1 MKRREFIKNTGLG
14 AGTILTASSMATF
27 LAACKKNDMMDMGD
41 MNMGG
46 QPVPVTEGNFSRLLP
61 APSTVTGNATLT
73 AQATTANI
81 NGSNIS
87 VLGYQANGILGP
99 TIRVN
104 RGINANINFQNNLSE
119 KTNIHWH
126 GLKIPANMDGHPK
139 DVINPGSSFNY
150 QFNVN
155 QRAALNWYHP
165 HPDKAT
171 ARQAFQGLAGLFII
185 NDAEEAA
192 LNLPS
197 GIYEIPLVIQD
208 KRFSSS
214 GITYSPS
221 MGEVMSGYMGGTI
234 IVNGEAS
241 PYTDVATRF
250 YRLRILNGSNAR
262 IYNLALSNN
271 ADLIIIGNDGGLLKN
286 PATVKSILLSP
297 GERLDVLVNF
307 AGLTPGTEVF
317 LESRVFDNGGDAQ
330 GKQGFKIMKFKVT
343 QTVSDPFS
351 VPASLSSL
359 NSISPSA
366 SSKTRNF
373 VISAVQMSGDMN
385 MTGMHRSDGMNMTG
399 MHRIND
405 KIYDKNRIDETVVAN
420 ATETWVFDNSKG
432 DEPHPMHLHGVHFQI
447 LERSGG
453 RGQLIASESG
463 WKDTVLVMPR
473 EKVKIIIPFS
483 TLTGVFVF
491 HCHNLEHEDDGMMLQ
506 YKLV

>member
-1 MKRREFIKNTGLG
+1 MKRREFIKNTGFG
-14 AGTILTASSMATF
+14 AGSILTAGSIATI
-27 LAACKKNDMMDMGD
+27 LAACKKNKMMDDGG
-41 MNMGG
+41 MNMGS

-61 APSTVTGNATLT
+61 IPNTVTGNTALT
-73 AQATTANI
+73 AQATMANI
-81 NGSNIS
+81 NGNNIS

-104 RGINANINFQNNLSE
+104 SGVNANINFQNNLSE

-126 GLKIPANMDGHPK
+126 GLKIPANMDGHPEAL
-139 DVINPGSSFNY
+139 VNPGSSFNY
-150 QFNVN
+150 QFPIN
-155 QRAALNWYHP
+155 QRAGLSWYHP
-165 HPDKAT
+165 HPDGAT
-171 ARQAFQGLAGLFII
+171 ARQAFRGLVGLFII

-208 KRFSSS
+208 KRLTAS
-214 GITYSPS
+214 GITYNPS
-221 MGEVMSGYMGGTI
+221 MGEVMSGYMGETI

-241 PYTDVATRF
+241 PYTEVATRF

-262 IYNLALSNN
+262 IYNLAFSNN

-286 PATVKSILLSP
+286 PTAVKNIVLAP

-307 AGLTPGTEVF
+307 AGLNIGTDIF
-317 LESRVFDNGGDAQ
+317 LESKMFDNAGSAQ

-343 QTVSDPFS
+343 QTISDGFTL
-351 VPASLSSL
+351 PASLSSV
-359 NSISPSA
+359 NAISPSA

-373 VISAVQMSGDMN
+373 VINAMQMS
-385 MTGMHRSDGMNMTG
+385 SGMNMTG
-399 MHRIND
+399 IHRIND
-405 KIYDKNRIDETVVAN
+405 KIYDKNRIDENVTAN
-420 ATETWVFDNSKG
+420 ATEIWVFDNSQG
-432 DEPHPMHLHGVHFQI
+432 DEPHPMHLHGVHFQV

-453 RGQLIASESG
+453 RAQLSASESG

-473 EKVKIIIPFS
+473 ETVKIIIPFS

-506 YKLV
+506 YQLT

>member
-1 MKRREFIKNTGLG
+1 MKRRAFIKNTGLG
-14 AGTILTASSMATF
+14 TGGLLTAGSITAF
-27 LAACKKNDMMDMGD
+27 IAACNKNNMMNEGG

-46 QPVPVTEGNFSRLLP
+46 QPVPVTEGNFSRMLP
-61 APSTVTGNATLT
+61 IPNTVTGNTALT

-99 TIRVN
+99 TIRTAN
-104 RGINANINFQNNLSE
+104 GINANINFQNNLSE
-119 KTNIHWH
+119 KSNIHWH
-126 GLKIPANMDGHPK
+126 GLKIPATMDGHPEAL
-139 DVINPGSSFNY
+139 VNAGSNFNY
-150 QFNVN
+150 QFTIN
-155 QRAALNWYHP
+155 QRAGLNWYHP
-165 HPDKAT
+165 HPDGAT

-185 NDAEEAA
+185 NDAEEAT

-208 KRFSSS
+208 KRLTSS
-214 GITYSPS
+214 GIAYNPS
-221 MGEVMSGYMGGTI
+221 MGEVMSGYMGETI

-241 PYTDVATRF
+241 PYTEVATRF

-271 ADLIIIGNDGGLLKN
+271 ADIIIIGNDGGLLKN
-286 PATVKSILLSP
+286 PVTIKSILLAP

-307 AGLTPGTEVF
+307 AGLATGTEVF
-317 LESRVFDNGGDAQ
+317 LESRIFDNGGSAQ

-343 QTVSDPFS
+343 QTTTDSFT
-351 VPASLSSL
+351 VPASLSSI
-359 NSISPSA
+359 NTISPSS

-373 VISAVQMSGDMN
+373 VINAMQMSG
-385 MTGMHRSDGMNMTG
+385 GMNMTG
-399 MHRIND
+399 IHRIND
-405 KIYDKNRIDETVVAN
+405 KTYDKNRIDETVAAN
-420 ATETWVFDNSKG
+420 ATEIWVFDNSQG
-432 DEPHPMHLHGVHFQI
+432 DEPHPMHLHGVHFQV

-453 RGQLIASESG
+453 RAQLIASESG

-473 EKVKIIIPFS
+473 ETVKIIIPFS
-483 TLTGVFVF
+483 NLTGVFVF

-506 YKLV
+506 YQLT

>member
-14 AGTILTASSMATF
+14 AGGILTAGSVATI
-27 LAACKKNDMMDMGD
+27 LAACNKNNMMSGNGT
-41 MNMGG
+41 NMGG
-46 QPVPVTEGNFSRLLP
+46 QAVPVTEGNFSRLLP
-61 APSTVTGNATLT
+61 VPNTVSGSATLT

-99 TIRVN
+99 SIRVN
-104 RGINANINFQNNLSE
+104 SSITANINFQNNLSE

-126 GLKIPANMDGHPK
+126 GLKIPANMDGHPEA
-139 DVINPGSSFNY
+139 VVNPGSGFNY
-150 QFNVN
+150 QFAIN
-155 QRAALNWYHP
+155 QRAGLCWYHP
-165 HPDKAT
+165 HPEGAT

-208 KRFSSS
+208 KRLTAS
-214 GITYSPS
+214 GIAYNPS
-221 MGEVMSGYMGGTI
+221 MGEVMSGYMGETI

-241 PYTDVATRF
+241 PYTEVATRY

-286 PATVKSILLSP
+286 PATVKSILVAP

-307 AGLTPGTEVF
+307 AGLPIGTEVY
-317 LESRVFDNGGDAQ
+317 LESRMFDNGGSAQ
-330 GKQGFKIMKFKVT
+330 GKQGFKIIKFRVI
-343 QTVSDPFS
+343 QTVSDSFTLPVS
-351 VPASLSSL
+351 LSAVNSIPASS
-359 NSISPSA
+359 

-373 VISAVQMSGDMN
+373 IINAMQMS
-385 MTGMHRSDGMNMTG
+385 SGMNMTG
-399 MHRIND
+399 IHRIND
-405 KIYDKNRIDETVVAN
+405 KTYDKNRIDENVSAN
-420 ATETWVFDNSKG
+420 ATEIWVFDNSQG
-432 DEPHPMHLHGVHFQI
+432 DEPHPMHLHGVHFQV

-453 RGQLIASESG
+453 RGQLTASESG

-473 EKVKIIIPFS
+473 ETVKIIIPFS

-506 YKLV
+506 YQLT

>member
-14 AGTILTASSMATF
+14 AGSMLTAGSIATI
-27 LAACKKNDMMDMGD
+27 LAACNKNNMMNGGD

-61 APSTVTGNATLT
+61 IPNTVTGNAVLT
-73 AQATTANI
+73 AQATIANI

-104 RGINANINFQNNLSE
+104 SGINTNINFQNNLSE
-119 KTNIHWH
+119 KSNIHWH
-126 GLKIPANMDGHPK
+126 GLKIPANMDGHPEAL
-139 DVINPGSSFNY
+139 INPGSSFNY
-150 QFNVN
+150 QFPIN
-155 QRAALNWYHP
+155 QRAGLSWYHP
-165 HPDKAT
+165 HPDGAT

-208 KRFSSS
+208 KRLTAS
-214 GITYSPS
+214 GIAYNPS
-221 MGEVMSGYMGGTI
+221 MGEVMSGYMGETI

-241 PYTDVATRF
+241 PYTEVATRF

-286 PATVKSILLSP
+286 PIAIKNILLAP

-307 AGLTPGTEVF
+307 AGLNIGTDIF
-317 LESRVFDNGGDAQ
+317 LESKMFDNAGSAQ

-343 QTVSDPFS
+343 QTISDGFTL
-351 VPASLSSL
+351 PASLSSV
-359 NSISPSA
+359 NAISPSS

-373 VISAVQMSGDMN
+373 IINAMQMS
-385 MTGMHRSDGMNMTG
+385 SGMNMTG
-399 MHRIND
+399 IHRINN
-405 KIYDKNRIDETVVAN
+405 KIYDKNRIDENVSAN
-420 ATETWVFDNSKG
+420 ATEIWVFDNSQG
-432 DEPHPMHLHGVHFQI
+432 DEPHPMHLHGVHFQV

-453 RGQLIASESG
+453 RAQLSASESG

-473 EKVKIIIPFS
+473 ETVKIIIPFS

-506 YKLV
+506 YQLT

>member
-14 AGTILTASSMATF
+14 TGSIIAGSSALTF
-27 LAACKKNDMMDMGD
+27 LAACKKNNMMNGSG
-41 MNMGG
+41 MNMSG
-46 QPVPVTEGNFSRLLP
+46 QPVPVTEGSFSRLLP
-61 APSTVTGNATLT
+61 IPNTVTGNTTLT
-73 AQATTANI
+73 AQATMANI

-87 VLGYQANGILGP
+87 ALGYQANGILGP

-104 RGINANINFQNNLSE
+104 NGVNANINFQNNLSE
-119 KTNIHWH
+119 KSNIHWH
-126 GLKIPANMDGHPK
+126 GLKIPANMDGHPEA
-139 DVINPGSSFNY
+139 VINSGSGFNY
-150 QFNVN
+150 QFAIN
-155 QRAALNWYHP
+155 QRAGLCWYHP
-165 HPDKAT
+165 HPEGAT

-192 LNLPS
+192 LNMPS

-208 KRFSSS
+208 KRLTAS
-214 GITYSPS
+214 GIAYNPS
-221 MGEVMSGYMGGTI
+221 MGEVMSGYMGETI

-241 PYTDVATRF
+241 PYTEVATRY

-286 PATVKSILLSP
+286 PATVKTILLAP

-307 AGLTPGTEVF
+307 AGLTIGTEVY
-317 LESRVFDNGGDAQ
+317 LESRMFDNGGSAQ
-330 GKQGFKIMKFKVT
+330 GKQGFKIMKFKIT
-343 QTVSDPFS
+343 QTLSDSFTLPVALS
-351 VPASLSSL
+351 AVNSIPASS
-359 NSISPSA
+359 

-373 VISAVQMSGDMN
+373 IINAMQMSG
-385 MTGMHRSDGMNMTG
+385 GMNMTG
-399 MHRIND
+399 IHRIND
-405 KIYDKNRIDETVVAN
+405 KTYDKNRIDENVSAN
-420 ATETWVFDNSKG
+420 ATEIWVFDNSQG
-432 DEPHPMHLHGVHFQI
+432 DEPHPMHLHGVHFQV

-453 RGQLIASESG
+453 RGQLTVSESG

-473 EKVKIIIPFS
+473 ETVKIIIPFS

-506 YKLV
+506 YQLT

>member
-14 AGTILTASSMATF
+14 AGGILTAGSVATI
-27 LAACKKNDMMDMGD
+27 LAACNKNNMMGGNG

-61 APSTVTGNATLT
+61 VPNTVTGSAALT

-104 RGINANINFQNNLSE
+104 SSITANINFQNNLSE

-126 GLKIPANMDGHPK
+126 GLKIPANMDGHPEA
-139 DVINPGSSFNY
+139 VINPGSGFNY
-150 QFNVN
+150 QFAIN
-155 QRAALNWYHP
+155 QRAGLCWYHP
-165 HPDKAT
+165 HPEGAT

-197 GIYEIPLVIQD
+197 GNYEIPLVIQD
-208 KRFSSS
+208 KRLTAS
-214 GITYSPS
+214 GITYNPS
-221 MGEVMSGYMGGTI
+221 MGEVMSGYMGETI
-234 IVNGEAS
+234 VVNGEAS
-241 PYTDVATRF
+241 PYTEVATRF

-271 ADLIIIGNDGGLLKN
+271 ADLMIIGNDGGLLKN
-286 PATVKSILLSP
+286 PVAVKNILLAP
-297 GERLDVLVNF
+297 GERLDVLLNF
-307 AGLTPGTEVF
+307 AGLNTGTDIF
-317 LESRVFDNGGDAQ
+317 LESKMFDNAGSAQ
-330 GKQGFKIMKFKVT
+330 GRQGFKIMKFKVT
-343 QTVSDPFS
+343 QIVNDVFTF
-351 VPASLSSL
+351 PASLSSV
-359 NSISPSA
+359 NAISPSS

-373 VISAVQMSGDMN
+373 VINAMQMS
-385 MTGMHRSDGMNMTG
+385 SGMNMTG
-399 MHRIND
+399 IHKIND
-405 KIYDKNRIDETVVAN
+405 KIYDKNRIDENVSAN
-420 ATETWVFDNSKG
+420 ATEIWIFDNSQG
-432 DEPHPMHLHGVHFQI
+432 EEPHPIHLHGVHFQV

-453 RGQLIASESG
+453 RTQLIASESG
-463 WKDTVLVMPR
+463 WKDTVLVLPR
-473 EKVKIIIPFS
+473 EVVKIIIPFS
-483 TLTGVFVF
+483 TTTGVFVF

-506 YKLV
+506 YQLT